1 MAPLTHNMQHAL
13 FGERHEFGERGVESG
28 RCETVATE
36 AGIDL
41 DVYAGGLAE
50 LACGGGHRVDAGQGA
65 DRYVDVGG
73 DQLIEWHFGAVVYPS
88 QNAATVGA
96 DAEFAQQQCFMR
108 LRGAEPRGAAC
119 ERGKR
124 GGDQAVSVRVGFDD
138 AHDGGAGMRS
148 ADDAHQVAHVVAQCG
163 EVDDGLRRIPPLG
176 GLVVRFALFGGEIP
190 FTCCA
195 QSHVSHCRAA
205 T

>member
-1 MAPLTHNMQHAL
+1 MNLRAVQSGRCVGQVTDLRRNAGLFHAAREVLECFDLAVGGGHEFGHIGRIGHGEMAPLTHNMQHAL

-73 DQLIEWHFGAVVYPS
+73 GSARRTGLRCRCIPKSKYGSGRGRCEL
-88 QNAATVGA
+88 
-96 DAEFAQQQCFMR
+96 AQQQRFVR
-108 LRGAEPRGAAC
+108 LRGAEPCAPPASAA
-119 ERGKR
+119 
-124 GGDQAVSVRVGFDD
+124 
-138 AHDGGAGMRS
+138 
-148 ADDAHQVAHVVAQCG
+148 
-163 EVDDGLRRIPPLG
+163 
-176 GLVVRFALFGGEIP
+176 
-190 FTCCA
+190 
-195 QSHVSHCRAA
+195 RAA
-205 T
+205 GSSPWP